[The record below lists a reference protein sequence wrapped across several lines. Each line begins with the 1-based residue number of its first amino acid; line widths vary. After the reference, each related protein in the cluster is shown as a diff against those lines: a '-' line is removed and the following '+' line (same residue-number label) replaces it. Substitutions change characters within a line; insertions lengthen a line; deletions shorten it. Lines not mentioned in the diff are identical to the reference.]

1 MKSRNEKRLIK
12 HLKIRNKLSA
22 GTSKVPRV
30 CVFKSLHHFYAQAV
44 NDEKHV
50 TLSAAS
56 TQELAKTAKGNNIEA
71 VKKVINKYQ
80 EEVIDE
86 LTDNNNL
93 RLKEFKQFGG
103 PLKIV
108 ELFGGKEQYIQ
119 TVKEIQKA
127 LYI

>member
-56 TQELAKTAKGNNIEA
+56 TQELAKTVFDRSGYIYHGKIKAFCE
-71 VKKVINKYQ
+71 VLR
-80 EEVIDE
+80 EEGI
-86 LTDNNNL
+86 
-93 RLKEFKQFGG
+93 KF
-103 PLKIV
+103 
-108 ELFGGKEQYIQ
+108 
-119 TVKEIQKA
+119 
-127 LYI
+127 

>member
-12 HLKIRNKLSA
+12 HLKIKNKLSA

-71 VKKVINKYQ
+71 VKKVAKIFAAK
-80 EEVIDE
+80 
-86 LTDNNNL
+86 
-93 RLKEFKQFGG
+93 LKEAKIT
-103 PLKIV
+103 KIV
-108 ELFGGKEQYIQ
+108 FDRSGYIYHGKI
-119 TVKEIQKA
+119 KA
-127 LYI
+127 FCEVLREEGIKF

>member
-12 HLKIRNKLSA
+12 HLKIKNKLSA

-56 TQELAKTAKGNNIEA
+56 TQELKQL
-71 VKKVINKYQ
+71 KK
-80 EEVIDE
+80 
-86 LTDNNNL
+86 L
-93 RLKEFKQFGG
+93 
-103 PLKIV
+103 
-108 ELFGGKEQYIQ
+108 
-119 TVKEIQKA
+119 QKS
-127 LYI
+127 LQQN